1 MNIQDNLKKIGI
13 VTSNKNIGSRYS
25 WQDLAVRY
33 WNDLKISGKP
43 NKNWFKLFKTG
54 KVGVL
59 QSAYSVT
66 MDAGVTNPEFY
77 FYKVYWNKIK
87 Q

>member
-1 MNIQDNLKKIGI
+1 MNIQEQLKELGI
-13 VTSNKNIGSRYS
+13 VTSKKNIGTRYE

-43 NKNWFKLFKTG
+43 NKNWFRLFKTG
-54 KVGVL
+54 NVGVL

-66 MDAGVTNPEFY
+66 IDANVTNPELY
-77 FYKVYWNKIK
+77 FYKIYWNKRK
-87 Q
+87 